1 MQTILNLGADV
12 DSRFIVIV
20 IACAAHSFAPQRIS
34 NDRQGIRTW
43 LRSVPRGSRL
53 GIESTGSYHELL
65 ADLAHAAGLQV
76 FVLNP
81 RTLRRYAQGVG
92 QRGKTDRI
100 DAEMIARYVAREH
113 AELHAYLPPSKEQRA
128 LARLINR
135 RGTLVVARAAVKQ
148 SLRGVADVDTE
159 LSHLEV
165 CFDRL
170 IRQVEILMQAAL
182 QQLPAAKQAAKQVA
196 TIPGYGA
203 LGSTC
208 LAHTL
213 TRLPYA
219 NSDAVIAQTGLDPR
233 PDDSGQKHGRRRLS
247 KRGPGEQRRI
257 LFNCARAATRTRH
270 WQPYYAAQLA
280 KGLSSTAATVILARK
295 MVRVAFAV
303 VKQNQP
309 FDPERVGVNA

>member
-12 DSRFIVIV
+12 DSRFIVV
-20 IACAAHSFAPQRIS
+20 ACCAQSFASHRIT
-34 NDRQGIRTW
+34 NDAKGIRAW
-43 LRSVPRGSRL
+43 LRTVPRGSRL
-53 GIESTGSYHELL
+53 GLESTGGYHELL
-65 ADLAHAAGLQV
+65 ADLAHGAGLQV

-81 RTLRRYAQGVG
+81 RDLRRYAQAIG
-92 QRGKTDRI
+92 QRGKTDWL
-100 DAEMIARYVAREH
+100 DAEMIARYVAKEY
-113 AELHAYLPPSKEQRA
+113 AELHAYVPPSKEQRA

-135 RGTLVVARAAVKQ
+135 RGTLVAARGTVTQ
-148 SLRGVADVDTE
+148 SLRGVADIDAE

-170 IRQVEILMQAAL
+170 LRQVEILMQEAL
-182 QQLPAAKQAAKQVA
+182 QQLPATKQAAKQIA
-196 TIPGYGA
+196 TIPGYGP

-208 LAHTL
+208 LGYTL

-219 NSDAVIAQTGLDPR
+219 NSDAVIAQTGFDPR

-247 KRGPGEQRRI
+247 KRGPSEQRRI
-257 LFNCARAATRTRH
+257 LFNCARAASRTRH

-303 VKQNQP
+303 VKQNAP
-309 FDPERVGVNA
+309 FDPERVYAHA